1 MIEGRKQFGQVQH
14 QKSLKIS
21 NMFPAND
28 RVKRKKKLRGHY
40 KVRIQ
45 IFISIY
51 LHFHFFIIERKSS
64 KNKCVCGVG
73 KKGRDPESLF
83 QEKRDIFARS
93 GMFRHGNLSG
103 NHSSFNKTKH
113 EHKKQALSEDIKN
126 ITRVV
131 EGYEPWHRPW
141 MTFIQIRKEKS
152 KYKCG
157 GSIINNYWILSAGHC
172 FCEQLKCKPSKPS
185 KRKKGGN
192 LRIDYKPED
201 HIRIITG
208 LKDISQVGSKKPQKV
223 STPDKIIIH
232 PL

>member
-1 MIEGRKQFGQVQH
+1 
-14 QKSLKIS
+14 
-21 NMFPAND
+21 
-28 RVKRKKKLRGHY
+28 
-40 KVRIQ
+40 
-45 IFISIY
+45 
-51 LHFHFFIIERKSS
+51 
-64 KNKCVCGVG
+64 
-73 KKGRDPESLF
+73 
-83 QEKRDIFARS
+83 
-93 GMFRHGNLSG
+93 MFRHGNLSG

-113 EHKKQALSEDIKN
+113 EHKKQAYLVSEDIKN

-185 KRKKGGN
+185 QRKKGGN

-208 LKDISQVGSKKPQKV
+208 LKDTDLYQENKSKYQISEPV
-223 STPDKIIIH
+223 KIFIH